1 MHTQSST
8 QKPLLFGFAAL
19 AVIGLWLIIPAG
31 RRLAGQFLDSLRMD
45 KPQTVNVNLNQFVG
59 PSANRSLQQMVTQM
73 ISSNVTTTLNEP
85 EQQVATVADAST
97 AAGFHV
103 EAFKARSEAPAI
115 TVDGAHAY
123 KMTVDRARL
132 QAILDEAG
140 RKDLVVPASVNG
152 AAVSVKIPRAVVMHY
167 GTCPGPSSAAANIT
181 APTPTTTHFDNC
193 LILREGPSPQIDAP
207 QNIQIPRLAEIGMEV
222 AGMTPDQAHEFLSHV
237 SWQALLGV
245 SFPRFLRTYRT
256 VNVQGVSGTLLTLGA
271 RQGPDY
277 ALIWAKDGIVYS
289 LRGFGNSDQAV
300 QLAQSLQ

>member
-1 MHTQSST
+1 MKGEIVHTQSST

-103 EAFKARSEAPAI
+103 EAFKARSDAPAI

-140 RKDLVVPASVNG
+140 RKDLVVPASVKRMTK
-152 AAVSVKIPRAVVMHY
+152 VSSPSPPISVSSPARPWITSSPAPPSTRSLPRPVKIR
-167 GTCPGPSSAAANIT
+167 S
-181 APTPTTTHFDNC
+181 
-193 LILREGPSPQIDAP
+193 LPSPPSI
-207 QNIQIPRLAEIGMEV
+207 
-222 AGMTPDQAHEFLSHV
+222 
-237 SWQALLGV
+237 
-245 SFPRFLRTYRT
+245 
-256 VNVQGVSGTLLTLGA
+256 VSG
-271 RQGPDY
+271 
-277 ALIWAKDGIVYS
+277 
-289 LRGFGNSDQAV
+289 
-300 QLAQSLQ
+300 